1 VEPERKREI
10 KKSVSS
16 PPHRWKRESALRLG
30 RHRCGLF
37 SPLPLRTFLFFP
49 PTPTGSPKLTR
60 LVKNNNKTPNKTK
73 QKNSGASSVSARPT
87 PVAPRA
93 RLLASR
99 SSSSLARRAPLL
111 LVVRAEDEKKEGGG
125 DFYNDERP
133 VSFAFDF
140 ESLLSTHMRVK
151 QERETLLAIAHLL
164 FLLPIKNNEQLPPRS
179 EMSDEYKKK
188 LRQEYLSLGGS
199 PNTAMGSN
207 YFLWIGVVIGTLAV
221 LSWLTGAI

>member
-1 VEPERKREI
+1 M
-10 KKSVSS
+10 
-16 PPHRWKRESALRLG
+16 
-30 RHRCGLF
+30 
-37 SPLPLRTFLFFP
+37 
-49 PTPTGSPKLTR
+49 
-60 LVKNNNKTPNKTK
+60 
-73 QKNSGASSVSARPT
+73 
-87 PVAPRA
+87 
-93 RLLASR
+93 
-99 SSSSLARRAPLL
+99 L

-133 VSFAFDF
+133 VSFACDF

-151 QERETLLAIAHLL
+151 QERETLLAIAHLS